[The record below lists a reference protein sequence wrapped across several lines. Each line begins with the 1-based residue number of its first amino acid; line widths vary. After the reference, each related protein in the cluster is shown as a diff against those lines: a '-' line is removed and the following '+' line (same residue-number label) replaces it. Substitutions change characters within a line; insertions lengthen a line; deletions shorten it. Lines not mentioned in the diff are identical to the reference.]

1 MNQLCILKHI
11 TCQYTVIP
19 SANGLHGKNRKNLG
33 CRNDKQQCSQEEQ
46 MFQDFFSAVFSL
58 LFLLKYTE
66 VQELCFQVTND
77 ENHVLSRVH
86 RTPQSS
92 TESGK
97 EINMRR
103 KKSLLV
109 LCYNFSV
116 ERYIIVFIYEPS
128 VYTSEICHDKLGQ
141 QGLYVT
147 TSTVQPH

>member
-1 MNQLCILKHI
+1 
-11 TCQYTVIP
+11 
-19 SANGLHGKNRKNLG
+19 
-33 CRNDKQQCSQEEQ
+33 
-46 MFQDFFSAVFSL
+46 
-58 LFLLKYTE
+58 
-66 VQELCFQVTND
+66 
-77 ENHVLSRVH
+77 
-86 RTPQSS
+86 
-92 TESGK
+92 
-97 EINMRR
+97 MRR